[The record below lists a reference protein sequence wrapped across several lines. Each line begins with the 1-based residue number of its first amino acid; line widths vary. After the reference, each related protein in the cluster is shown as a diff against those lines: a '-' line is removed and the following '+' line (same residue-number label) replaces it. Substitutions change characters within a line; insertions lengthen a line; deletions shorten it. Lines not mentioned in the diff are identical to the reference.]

1 MADID
6 LPVIDLAPLLALP
19 PGTPPTPAVL
29 AQAAAAAAGLH
40 THGLLIVRDPR
51 ASEADNSAFL
61 DLMEAYFGQPEP
73 AKLADVRKEQFYQVG
88 TTPSRVELPR
98 NHCDRMRAF
107 KDADKP
113 LSLCPPE
120 KDPKWRALCVCVCC
134 ACACARAC
142 ARVCGDC
149 WGRLLQEQPLAHPP
163 SPPRAH
169 PAPNPHT
176 PPTHPQASSGASARR
191 RPPPPSPCSTRRPWC
206 PRPSPSGRA

>member
-1 MADID
+1 MADAID

-19 PGTPPTPAVL
+19 PGAPPTPAVL

-51 ASEADNSAFL
+51 ASEADNAAFL

-107 KDADKP
+107 KESDKP

-120 KDPKWRALCVCVCC
+120 KDPKWRA
-134 ACACARAC
+134 
-142 ARVCGDC
+142 
-149 WGRLLQEQPLAHPP
+149 WEQHAAPPAAP
-163 SPPRAH
+163 SPPT
-169 PAPNPHT
+169 T
-176 PPTHPQASSGASARR
+176 PPHPTPPAQAFSGALASRR
-191 RPPPPSPCSTRRPWC
+191 APRTSPSSTPPPWSPPPSPTGPL
-206 PRPSPSGRA
+206 